1 MGRSFPTT
9 RPLRRL
15 IDLRH
20 SVVVL
25 LVGSIPL
32 VIIWRYADV
41 TSWVLIC
48 SLCALVPV
56 DLQ

>member
-15 IDLRH
+15 IVPRH

-32 VIIWRYADV
+32 VLIWKYADV
-41 TSWVLIC
+41 IKWDLIC
-48 SLCALVPV
+48 SLCALVSV